1 MVFTNCWRN
10 AWRASVNRMSQTEA
24 TVPGRNPTIIVVGSV
39 NLDLA
44 ATVPR
49 LPEPGETVSGAK
61 LGRYPGG
68 KGANQALA
76 ARRLGADVLLHARV
90 GNDANAEE
98 ALALLRA
105 DGVNLL
111 DCSVDPDAPTGVA
124 LISVAPSG
132 ENQIVVAPG
141 ANRTFVADLL
151 DVPWGDALI
160 CQLEV
165 PVETICKAARE
176 FEGLFCIN
184 LAPAMDVPAEILQRA
199 DLIVVNETE
208 AAFYGAV
215 LNDTDALVAV
225 THGAEGAHLQKKGDE
240 IARAIPPAIEAVDA
254 TGAGDSFT
262 AALTV
267 ALVEEQPYQQA
278 LSFACAAGACA
289 ATKKG
294 AQPSLPFRD
303 EVLKMLTTTPT

>member
-1 MVFTNCWRN
+1 MVGR
-10 AWRASVNRMSQTEA
+10 RELV
-24 TVPGRNPTIIVVGSV
+24 VPRRNPTIVVVGSV

-49 LPEPGETVSGAK
+49 LPGPGETVTGAK

-90 GNDANAEE
+90 GADANAEE
-98 ALALLRA
+98 ALAMLRA
-105 DGVNLL
+105 GGVGLL
-111 DCSVDPDAPTGVA
+111 DCDVDPDAPTGVA

-141 ANRTFVADLL
+141 ANRTLSPELL

-165 PVETICKAARE
+165 PIETICKAAAD
-176 FEGLFCIN
+176 FDGFFCIN
-184 LAPAMDVPAEILQRA
+184 LAPAIPVPPEIVDRA

-208 AAFYGAV
+208 AAFYGEQ
-215 LNDTDALVAV
+215 LNDGEGLVAV
-225 THGAEGAHLQKKGDE
+225 TLGARGANLFRGGKK
-240 IARAIPPAIEAVDA
+240 IAVATPPTVEAVDT
-254 TGAGDSFT
+254 TGAGDTFT

-267 ALVEEQPYQQA
+267 ALVEKQPHEDA
-278 LSFACAAGACA
+278 LIFACAAGACA
-289 ATKKG
+289 TTKHG
-294 AQPSLPFRD
+294 AQPSLPYRK
-303 EVLKMLTTTPT
+303 EVERIMVPGTD

>member
-1 MVFTNCWRN
+1 M
-10 AWRASVNRMSQTEA
+10 NRPESS
-24 TVPGRNPTIIVVGSV
+24 VPGNKPTIVVVGSV

-44 ATVPR
+44 AMAPK
-49 LPEPGETVSGAK
+49 LPSPGETVSGAE
-61 LGRYPGG
+61 LGRFPGG

-76 ARRLGADVLLHARV
+76 ARRLGANVMLHARV

-98 ALALLRA
+98 ALAMLRA

-111 DCSVDPDAPTGVA
+111 DCSVDPETPTGVA
-124 LISVAPSG
+124 LITVAPSG

-141 ANRTFVADLL
+141 ANRTFLPDLL

-165 PVETICKAARE
+165 PVETISKAAAE

-184 LAPAMDVPAEILQRA
+184 LAPAMDVPTSILKRA
-199 DLIVVNETE
+199 DLIVVNDTE
-208 AAFYGAV
+208 AAYYGEL

-225 THGAEGAHLQKKGDE
+225 THGAEGAHLQKNGEE
-240 IARAIPPAIEAVDA
+240 IARAHPPKIEAVDA
-254 TGAGDSFT
+254 TGAGDTFT

-267 ALVEEQPYQQA
+267 ALVEKQPYQQA
-278 LSFACAAGACA
+278 LEFACAAGACA
-289 ATKKG
+289 ATKQG
-294 AQPSLPFRD
+294 AQPSLPSRAD
-303 EVLKMLTTTPT
+303 VERNMQSRTD

>member
-1 MVFTNCWRN
+1 MNEPES
-10 AWRASVNRMSQTEA
+10 A
-24 TVPGRNPTIIVVGSV
+24 VPGRNPTIVVVGSV

-44 ATVPR
+44 AKVPR
-49 LPEPGETVSGAK
+49 LPEPGETVSGAE
-61 LGRYPGG
+61 LGRFPGG

-76 ARRLGADVLLHARV
+76 ARRLGADVMLHARV
-90 GNDANAEE
+90 GDDANAEE
-98 ALALLRA
+98 ALAMLRA

-141 ANRTFVADLL
+141 ANRNLLPEML

-165 PVETICKAARE
+165 PVETISKAARE
-176 FEGLFCIN
+176 FEGLFCVN
-184 LAPAMDVPAEILQRA
+184 LAPAMDVPVEILKRA
-199 DLIVVNETE
+199 DLIVVNDTE
-208 AAFYGAV
+208 AAFYGA
-215 LNDTDALVAV
+215 LLDETDALVAV
-225 THGAEGAHLQKKGDE
+225 THGAEGAHLQKGGE
-240 IARAIPPAIEAVDA
+240 EVARSSPPAVEAVDA

-267 ALVEEQPYQQA
+267 ALVEKQPYQQA

-289 ATKKG
+289 ATKHG
-294 AQPSLPFRD
+294 AQPSLPNRED
-303 EVLKMLTTTPT
+303 VERLQAGL